1 MGQHRQRTL
10 SLVLLQLNFIR
21 ASRVDMFHGSVLRAF
36 VTALVAGLLL
46 AISGTARAQE
56 PDVRTT
62 WRLLDYIAVDY
73 SAAVSDGRIAD
84 DFEYRE
90 MIEFSDSAAEQIAA
104 LPPSGDSAALT
115 QAAGRLRASIA
126 AKASAETVSGLAREL
141 AAALLEAYPVPLAP
155 STSPDIA
162 RGAALFAQNCASCHG
177 AAGTSPP
184 RAMQA
189 LDPPPI
195 DFTDTERARQRS
207 AFALYQVITQGL
219 EGTSMESFAS
229 LSDHDRW
236 ALAFYAGGIAFGETV
251 RGERIWREDEDV
263 RRLVPDLEA
272 LAAITP
278 EALAEHIGEERALA
292 VTAYLRDNP
301 GALLAESKETSLAFV
316 SDTLR
321 QSLAAYEN
329 GDVAAANALALS
341 AYLDGFEPFEAVL
354 ATRDASL
361 MRDIEQALS
370 RFRSGIG
377 AGTDAAE
384 LRQQLARIDSLLAR
398 AETALAPE
406 AATDISTF
414 LGAFTILLR
423 EGIEALLVVIAMIAF
438 VRKAGRT
445 EVIAYVHGGWISALL
460 AGGAT
465 WVVATY
471 FVAIS
476 GASRELTEGFGA
488 LLAAVVLISVGIW
501 MHGKSQADE
510 WRRYI
515 QEKMGQALSRGSA
528 WFLFGLAFV
537 VVYREAFETILF
549 YAALWNPQ
557 NSATILAGA
566 LSAIVLLAILA
577 WAMLRYSRKLPIT
590 QFFRY
595 SALLMAILAVVLA
608 GKGVGALQEAGMIP
622 ATLVEGLPRFDEL
635 GFYPSVETVAAQL
648 TALLMLVIGFR
659 ASHRSRESE

>member
-1 MGQHRQRTL
+1 MLSRPALRSLIHTL
-10 SLVLLQLNFIR
+10 IL
-21 ASRVDMFHGSVLRAF
+21 
-36 VTALVAGLLL
+36 GLLL
-46 AISGTARAQE
+46 AVSSTVQAQK

-62 WRLLDYIAVDY
+62 WRLLDYVAVDY
-73 SAAVSDGRIAD
+73 SAAISHGRITN

-90 MIEFSDSAAEQIAA
+90 MIEFSNSVAEQVAA
-104 LPPSGDSAALT
+104 LPPSGNSAALT
-115 QAAGRLRASIA
+115 QGAERLRASIA
-126 AKASAETVSGLAREL
+126 AKAPAETVSGLAREL

-155 STSPDIA
+155 STTPDLV
-162 RGAALFAQNCASCHG
+162 RGAALFAENCASCHG
-177 AAGTSPP
+177 AARTSPP

-195 DFTDTERARQRS
+195 DFTDTDRARQRS

-219 EGTSMESFAS
+219 EGTSMASFAS
-229 LSDHDRW
+229 LSDRDRW
-236 ALAFYAGGIAFGETV
+236 ALAFYAGGIAFDETA
-251 RGERIWREDEDV
+251 RGERIWREGEDV

-278 EALAEHIGEERALA
+278 EALAEQIGEERALA
-292 VTAYLRDNP
+292 VTAYLRNNP
-301 GALLAESKETSLAFV
+301 GAVQGAEGETSLVLV
-316 SDTLR
+316 SDMLR

-341 AYLDGFEPFEAVL
+341 AYLDEFEPFEAVL

-361 MRDIEQALS
+361 MNDIEQALS

-377 AGTDAAE
+377 TGTDAAE
-384 LRQQLARIDSLLAR
+384 LRQQLVRIDSLLVR
-398 AETALAPE
+398 AEAALAPE
-406 AATDISTF
+406 AVSAISTF

-438 VRKAGRT
+438 VRKAERT

-460 AGGAT
+460 AGGVT

-471 FVAIS
+471 FVTIS

-515 QEKMGQALSRGSA
+515 QEKIGQALSRGSA

-566 LSAIVLLAILA
+566 LSAIALLTVLA
-577 WAMLRYSRKLPIT
+577 WVMLRYSRKLPIT

-595 SALLMAILAVVLA
+595 SAILMAILAVVLA

-622 ATLVEGLPRFDEL
+622 ATLVEGLPRFAEL

-648 TALLMLVIGFR
+648 VTLLMLVIGFR
-659 ASHRSRESE
+659 ASHRPRGPASTESAH